1 MPFALAIEMMHTF
14 SLIHDDLPCM
24 DDDDLRR
31 GRPTSHKVFGEATA
45 LLAGD
50 SLAIRSIEVA
60 LANPCVCASDAR
72 RAALAL
78 SRAAGSEGMIGGQMI
93 DLRGE
98 KQALD
103 RATLEK
109 LHNKKTG
116 ELIAVSVYLGCVAA
130 GLADGDERTS
140 TANEFARAIGLA
152 FQIIDDVLDVTSDST
167 TLGKTVGKDSEHNK
181 TTFMSFMT
189 PDEALK
195 FADAITESAIKRISA
210 YQNTEMLVELAKY
223 LLQRKN

>member
-1 MPFALAIEMMHTF
+1 
-14 SLIHDDLPCM
+14 
-24 DDDDLRR
+24 
-31 GRPTSHKVFGEATA
+31 
-45 LLAGD
+45 
-50 SLAIRSIEVA
+50 
-60 LANPCVCASDAR
+60 
-72 RAALAL
+72 
-78 SRAAGSEGMIGGQMI
+78 MIGGQII

-130 GLADGDERTS
+130 GLADGDERVAA
-140 TANEFARAIGLA
+140 ANEFARAIGLA
-152 FQIIDDVLDVTSDST
+152 FQIIDDVLDVTSDSA

-195 FADAITESAIKRISA
+195 CADEITKSAIKRISA
-210 YQNTEMLVELAKY
+210 YPDTEMLVELAKY